1 MSILVFDNQSVA
13 FDGEKIVAEVLIAN
27 EINPSQ
33 VMVRVN
39 GQVIVREQYES
50 FIVPE
55 GSTVK
60 VYPFVGGG

>member
-1 MSILVFDNQSVA
+1 MSILVFDNQSVV
-13 FDGEKIVAEVLIAN
+13 FDGEKSVTEVLLAN
-27 EINPSQ
+27 EINPSL

-39 GQVIVREQYES
+39 GKVIVREQYEL

-55 GSTVK
+55 GATVK

>member
-1 MSILVFDNQSVA
+1 MSTLVFDNESVT
-13 FDGEKIVAEVLIAN
+13 FHGGKTIAEVLVAN
-27 EINPSQ
+27 GISPSL

-39 GQVIVREQYES
+39 GEVVLRDQYET

-55 GSTVK
+55 GAEVK

>member
-1 MSILVFDNQSVA
+1 MSTLVFDNESVT
-13 FDGEKIVAEVLIAN
+13 FDGEKSIAEVLIAN
-27 EINPSQ
+27 GIKPSL

-39 GQVIVREQYES
+39 GEVVIREQYES

-55 GSTVK
+55 GAEVK

>member
-1 MSILVFDNQSVA
+1 MYTHVLKN
-13 FDGEKIVAEVLIAN
+13 EKVGGKNIAEVLIEN
-27 EINPSQ
+27 KINPSL

-39 GQVIVREQYES
+39 GAVIFRDQYEF

-55 GSTVK
+55 GAEVK

>member
-1 MSILVFDNQSVA
+1 MYTHVLKN
-13 FDGEKIVAEVLIAN
+13 EKVGGKNIAEVLIEN
-27 EINPSQ
+27 GINPSL

-39 GQVIVREQYES
+39 GAVILRDQYEF

-55 GSTVK
+55 GAEVK

>member
-13 FDGEKIVAEVLIAN
+13 FNGEKSVIEVLIAN
-27 EINPSQ
+27 EINPSL

-39 GQVIVREQYES
+39 GQVIVREQSEL

-55 GSTVK
+55 GATVK